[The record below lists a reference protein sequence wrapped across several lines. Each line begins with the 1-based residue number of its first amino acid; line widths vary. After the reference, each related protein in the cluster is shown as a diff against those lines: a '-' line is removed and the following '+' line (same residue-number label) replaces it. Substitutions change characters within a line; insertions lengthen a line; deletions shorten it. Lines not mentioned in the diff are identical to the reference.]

1 MTHEKGCYGRALSP
15 MGADKLPTEI
25 IPFPLRTLKKAS
37 LALALGSSEP
47 SSVQTPSPC
56 GRVF

>member
-1 MTHEKGCYGRALSP
+1 MSFLPQEVSRQRQMTYEKGCYGRALSP

-37 LALALGSSEP
+37 GSCP
-47 SSVQTPSPC
+47 WL
-56 GRVF
+56 